1 MISVRNLEFF
11 RLGNCSLSRNKGLAS
26 ISFFSSTSIIA
37 LADFV
42 SPYLDSC
49 SFSLIIQSRNHLL
62 RNPETTRPRDNNDGR
77 PHADKKKMALDKLAL
92 HLKFSKVKSCVI
104 SLKSSSLKD
113 AKTFKSLTKIS
124 TALDRSC
131 LAGKQRNPPVSKELT
146 QAVKYHK
153 RCATVST
160 YLSRASR
167 YFCLRISKNIFI
179 E

>member
-1 MISVRNLEFF
+1 
-11 RLGNCSLSRNKGLAS
+11 
-26 ISFFSSTSIIA
+26 
-37 LADFV
+37 
-42 SPYLDSC
+42 
-49 SFSLIIQSRNHLL
+49 
-62 RNPETTRPRDNNDGR
+62 
-77 PHADKKKMALDKLAL
+77 MALDKLAL

-113 AKTFKSLTKIS
+113 AKTFKSLTRIS